1 MTQAL
6 LALTLNGFREARRNR
21 VTVVVA
27 AFALAMLV
35 FAGLLTNLSISTF
48 DRVLTDVGLG
58 AMSITLVL
66 LAVFL
71 SSGQL
76 SREIERRTLFLI
88 VSKPVSRAQ
97 FLLARFAGNMLT
109 LTALLGMMAVLFF
122 GMVTIYG
129 TAITQAQAVAIGMLF
144 FELLVLSS
152 IGFLMSSF
160 SSQMVSA
167 TVTIGSYFAGHL
179 SGDIYKLADK
189 PDVGM
194 LGTLAKAAY
203 YALPNLEKVN
213 FRIQATYEV
222 STPLHDLLGPAAYA
236 VGYSAIML
244 TLAVLFFERRDFK

>member
-1 MTQAL
+1 MTQAF

-27 AFALAMLV
+27 AFALGMLV

-58 AMSITLVL
+58 AMSLTLVL

-71 SSGQL
+71 SSNML

-88 VSKPVSRAQ
+88 VSKPVSRTL
-97 FLLARFAGNMLT
+97 FLLSRFAGNMLT
-109 LTALLGMMAVLFF
+109 LAVLLGMMALLFF
-122 GMVTIYG
+122 GMVALYG
-129 TAITQAQAVAIGMLF
+129 TAITQAQVIAVVMLW

-152 IGFLMSSF
+152 IGFVMSSF

-189 PDVGM
+189 PDAGLLGVVG
-194 LGTLAKAAY
+194 KAIY
-203 YALPNLEKVN
+203 YGLPNLEKVN
-213 FRIQATYEV
+213 YRLQATYELA
-222 STPLHDLLGPAAYA
+222 TPVKALLGPAAYA

-244 TLAVLFFERRDFK
+244 ALAVLLFERRDFK

>member
-1 MTQAL
+1 MTQAI

-27 AFALAMLV
+27 AFALGMLV

-58 AMSITLVL
+58 AMSLTLVL

-71 SSGQL
+71 SSGML

-88 VSKPVSRAQ
+88 VSKPVSRTV
-97 FLLARFAGNMLT
+97 FLLSRFAGNMLT
-109 LTALLGMMAVLFF
+109 LAVLMAMMAALFF
-122 GMVTIYG
+122 GMVALYG
-129 TAITQAQAVAIGMLF
+129 TAVTHAQVVAIVMLW

-179 SGDIYKLADK
+179 SGDIYKMSDK
-189 PDVGM
+189 PDVGL
-194 LGTLAKAAY
+194 LGTVCKAVY
-203 YALPNLEKVN
+203 YLLPNLEKVN
-213 FRIQATYEV
+213 YRIQATYDIPTPV
-222 STPLHDLLGPAAYA
+222 SGLLGPAAYA
-236 VGYSAIML
+236 VGYAAIML
-244 TLAVLFFERRDFK
+244 VLAVVLFERRDFK

>member
-58 AMSITLVL
+58 AMSLTLVL

-122 GMVTIYG
+122 GMVAIYG

-160 SSQMVSA
+160 ASQMVSA

-189 PDVGM
+189 PDAGI
-194 LGTLAKAAY
+194 LGILAKVAY

-213 FRIQATYEV
+213 FRPQATYEIP
-222 STPLHDLLGPAAYA
+222 TAMQALLGPAAYSVAYAA
-236 VGYSAIML
+236 VML
-244 TLAVLFFERRDFK
+244 TLAVLLFERRDFK

>member
-27 AFALAMLV
+27 AFALGLLV

-58 AMSITLVL
+58 AMSLTLVL

-71 SSGQL
+71 SSGML

-109 LTALLGMMAVLFF
+109 LTVLLGMMAVLFF
-122 GMVTIYG
+122 GMVALYG
-129 TAITQAQAVAIGMLF
+129 TAITQAQLTAIGMLF

-179 SGDIYKLADK
+179 GSHLYKLASK
-189 PDVGM
+189 PDTGLLGGVG
-194 LGTLAKAAY
+194 KVIY
-203 YALPNLEKVN
+203 YALPNLEQVN
-213 FRIQATYEV
+213 FRLQATYEIA
-222 STPLHDLLGPAAYA
+222 TPLKDLLGPATYS
-236 VGYSAIML
+236 VGYAAVML
-244 TLAVLFFERRDFK
+244 TLAVILFERRDFK

>member
-1 MTQAL
+1 MTQAF

-27 AFALAMLV
+27 AFALGMVV
-35 FAGLLTNLSISTF
+35 FSGLLTNLSISTY

-58 AMSITLVL
+58 AMSLTLVL

-71 SSGQL
+71 SSGML

-88 VSKPVSRAQ
+88 VSKPVSRSL

-109 LTALLGMMAVLFF
+109 LAALLGMMALLFF
-122 GMVTIYG
+122 GMVALYG
-129 TAITQAQAVAIGMLF
+129 TSITQAQVVAIVMLW

-167 TVTIGSYFAGHL
+167 TVTIGGYFAGHL
-179 SGDIYKLADK
+179 SGDLYKLANK
-189 PDVGM
+189 PDAGL
-194 LGTLAKAAY
+194 LGPLGKAAY

-213 FRIQATYEV
+213 FRLQATYEIP
-222 STPLHDLLGPAAYA
+222 TAFKDLLAPAAYSMAYAA
-236 VGYSAIML
+236 VML
-244 TLAVLFFERRDFK
+244 VLAVILFERRDFK